1 MLRLVMEQAGLAF
14 WPTLSLLI
22 FFGVL
27 LGVLLWIFRP
37 GSSDFYRR
45 LGGMVLQDNHQDKN
59 PGAAAS
65 AASPGNAPLTPKT
78 SAEN

>member
-59 PGAAAS
+59 PGVAAS
-65 AASPGNAPLTPKT
+65 AASPANAPLTPKT